1 MATEVAGEIAHEID
15 MEIANDIFK
24 MANAGKPITWS
35 KTQPVGVNVLDHY
48 DSFYTKLVEGANTI
62 FGATRKQLAA

>member
-35 KTQPVGVNVLDHY
+35 KTQPVGVNVLDH
-48 DSFYTKLVEGANTI
+48 KMLVA
-62 FGATRKQLAA
+62 

>member
-35 KTQPVGVNVLDHY
+35 KTQSVGVNVLDH
-48 DSFYTKLVEGANTI
+48 KMLVA
-62 FGATRKQLAA
+62 

>member
-24 MANAGKPITWS
+24 MANAGKPITCNS
-35 KTQPVGVNVLDHY
+35 PICLKPVGSILKRNPL
-48 DSFYTKLVEGANTI
+48 
-62 FGATRKQLAA
+62 